1 MTVYRVTFAYFETL
15 SVNINNIKCLFA
27 TTLCFVDI
35 FADVQVM
42 SHFSCCLA
50 MFKEQNIV

>member
-15 SVNINNIKCLFA
+15 SVNINNFKCLFGSP
-27 TTLCFVDI
+27 LCFVDI
-35 FADVQVM
+35 FADVQVL

-50 MFKEQNIV
+50 MVKDENIL